1 MEIKCPYAGRRE
13 KIKPG
18 KNFSFLEMR
27 EGETDVFQL
36 KRSHPYYY
44 QVTAEMMLARKST
57 CYFAVYTLAPDMF
70 IEKISL
76 NDTFFMTE
84 MLPKLQDFFEQ
95 HYLPI
100 AVAEIA
106 K

>member
-1 MEIKCPYAGRRE
+1 MKCPYVGRRQ
-13 KIKPG
+13 KIEPG
-18 KNFSFLEMR
+18 KNFSFLEKKD
-27 EGETDVFQL
+27 GVIQL

-44 QVTAEMMLARKST
+44 QVTAEMMLSGKST
-57 CYFAVYTLAPDMF
+57 CYFVVYTLAPDMF

-76 NDTFFMTE
+76 NVEFFQNE
-84 MLPKLQDFFEQ
+84 MLPKLQNFFEQ

-100 AVAEIA
+100 AASEIA

>member
-1 MEIKCPYAGRRE
+1 MKCPFVGRRE

-18 KNFSFLEMR
+18 KNFSFLER
-27 EGETDVFQL
+27 KEGETFQL

-44 QVTAEMMLARKST
+44 QITAEMMLSRKRT
-57 CYFAVYTLAPDMF
+57 CYFVVYTLAPDMF

-76 NDTFFMTE
+76 DEAFFMNE
-84 MLPKLQDFFEQ
+84 MLPKLQHFFEE

-100 AVAEIA
+100 AAAEIA